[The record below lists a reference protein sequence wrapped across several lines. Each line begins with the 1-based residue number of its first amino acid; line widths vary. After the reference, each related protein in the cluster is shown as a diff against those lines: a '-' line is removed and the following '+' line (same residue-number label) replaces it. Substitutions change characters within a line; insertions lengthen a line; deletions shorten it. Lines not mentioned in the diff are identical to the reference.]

1 VAVGLQ
7 SPDQAFRLFE
17 ERGMSRFALVAVAV
31 CGVAWPAVS
40 AEHTTDSLETV
51 KKSMADGKAVLV
63 DVRED
68 SEWADGHLK
77 DARHMALSDLKAGVP
92 TDKLKETVTAG
103 KVVYL
108 HCASGRRC
116 LAAADLL
123 KKQGYD
129 ARPLKDGYEAL
140 LKAGFEKAK

>member
-1 VAVGLQ
+1 MTRILLAG
-7 SPDQAFRLFE
+7 
-17 ERGMSRFALVAVAV
+17 LVA
-31 CGVAWPAVS
+31 GVIAWPAV
-40 AEHTTDSLETV
+40 AADHTTDSLDTV
-51 KKSMADGKAVLV
+51 KKAVADGKAVLV

-77 DARHMALSDLKAGVP
+77 DARHLALSALKAGAP
-92 TDKLKETVTAG
+92 ADRLKETIPAG
-103 KVVYL
+103 QVAYL

-123 KKQGYD
+123 RKQGYD
-129 ARPLKDGYEAL
+129 ARALKDGYETL